1 MTDGNTLPLRHRFA
15 IQIGHK
21 RVDHTGVSDVY
32 NFVGL
37 LSPLTFP
44 TTAAAAYDVVV
55 YVV

>member
-37 LSPLTFP
+37 VTLFTFP